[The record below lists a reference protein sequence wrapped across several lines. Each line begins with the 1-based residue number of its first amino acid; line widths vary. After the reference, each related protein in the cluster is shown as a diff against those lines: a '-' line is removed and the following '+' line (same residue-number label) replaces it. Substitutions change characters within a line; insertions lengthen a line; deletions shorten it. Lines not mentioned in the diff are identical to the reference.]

1 MYVGNLNGQSVFLK
15 NNSTSQASR
24 ALHTNS
30 NSAAGST
37 LTIKQVQRN
46 PRTVSD
52 FFSSVILKGTC
63 KLPGTISTANLA
75 IQQNYSKE
83 DALCRRDADT
93 LQIEDD
99 TFFRETQVEQK
110 EPTLNPDGI
119 EKISSENGMSIRADF
134 TWANLD
140 LSAAVFGKNE
150 LGESIDYMASR
161 YAAMK
166 NCIESEDTGDE
177 KASNLKQLDQLME
190 HYTDSLAQRFAE
202 EVGGTFEKNGAAGV
216 SDRLYQ
222 SILSE
227 VTQRTAQY
235 SAFITSNPDYADVSG
250 AEEAWLRKDS
260 AYMASELRKAVN
272 SVDITPAQDTQESEV
287 FTLKDMEAMQT
298 FAQELES
305 YSCSGVASANG
316 ISIGE
321 ESEESLGLK
330 LAQLNL
336 KGAVFNQY
344 AGVSDNVKEIV
355 SQSVNYFTE
364 NVLEQQE
371 AYMDKWSQAQVTG
384 YEKLRANGEIS
395 GSLAAQYIQKIQK
408 GFSAVDR
415 SAVQAVIDRVSNV
428 YEQTGNANTAIL
440 EGAVFANNTFAE
452 KSESGAYDGIHRYD
466 SGDLYFRNLFQLQD
480 DVYGSY
486 AGQQTGFDSLTESW
500 NGFMQKFSSEQGI
513 FLTGF
518 QFSADA

>member
-1 MYVGNLNGQSVFLK
+1 M
-15 NNSTSQASR
+15 R
-24 ALHTNS
+24 
-30 NSAAGST
+30 
-37 LTIKQVQRN
+37 
-46 PRTVSD
+46 
-52 FFSSVILKGTC
+52 
-63 KLPGTISTANLA
+63 
-75 IQQNYSKE
+75 
-83 DALCRRDADT
+83 RRDADT

-99 TFFRETQVEQK
+99 AFLREAQVQQK
-110 EPTLNPDGI
+110 EPTLNPDGTK
-119 EKISSENGMSIRADF
+119 KIFSENGMSSRADF

-140 LSAAVFGKNE
+140 LSATVFGTNE

-161 YAAMK
+161 YAAIK

-177 KASNLKQLDQLME
+177 KASSLKRLDQFMG

-202 EVGGTFEKNGAAGV
+202 EVGGAFEKNGAAGV

-235 SAFITSNPDYADVSG
+235 SAFITSNLDYADVSG

-272 SVDITPAQDTQESEV
+272 SVDITPAQDTQESEA
-287 FTLKDMEAMQT
+287 FTLKDMEALQT

-305 YSCSGVASANG
+305 YSRSGVASVNG
-316 ISIGE
+316 ISVGE

-336 KGAVFNQY
+336 KGTVFNQY
-344 AGVSDNVKEIV
+344 AGDSDNVKEIV

-395 GSLAAQYIQKIQK
+395 GSLAAQHIQKIQK
-408 GFSAVDR
+408 DFSTVDR
-415 SAVQAVIDRVSNV
+415 PAVQAVIDRVSNV
-428 YEQTGNANTAIL
+428 YEQTGDANTAIL

-452 KSESGAYDGIHRYD
+452 KSESGEYEGIHRYD

-480 DVYGSY
+480 DVYGRFT
-486 AGQQTGFDSLTESW
+486 GQQTGLDSLTESW
-500 NGFMQKFSSEQGI
+500 NGFMHKVSSEQGP

-518 QFSADA
+518 HFSADA